1 MKKISNIEQLK
12 KWMINRSTD
21 SIRCRIYGVQ
31 AYGISK
37 HEYNVIVEYA
47 KQGGRYYFIDRD
59 GNRFLASRYEDA
71 ERVAGEIIENV
82 QAAFNI
88 AIDLTREFMTTGKVN
103 VDSEL
108 IDLFLELCDVSGLEY
123 ESRKF
128 HVTDDGDS
136 YTTYILK
143 GDTIKAPEQTAQTS
157 GEQIDETA
165 ADEQDGEQDNENS
178 EQDNENGETAA
189 SCEPSQLAGILAKV
203 KGSARKVCEKVALI
217 MALVLVMAVTFTA
230 LFGLIYF
237 IPDLLDLFGIECGSW
252 AAIALSLL
260 LFCTVIID
268 TCVFVEL
275 NTMAAIDYFFPSL
288 FGSAQKPGFTKP
300 FPFWYRLVKESI

>member
-1 MKKISNIEQLK
+1 MKKNSNIEQLK

-21 SIRCRIYGVQ
+21 SIRCRVYGVQ

-37 HEYNVIVEYA
+37 HEYNVIVEFA

-82 QAAFNI
+82 QEAFNV

-143 GDTIKAPEQTAQTS
+143 GDTIKAPEQIAQTS
-157 GEQIDETA
+157 GEQF
-165 ADEQDGEQDNENS
+165 DGEQQPESNEN
-178 EQDNENGETAA
+178 DENDENAA
-189 SCEPSQLAGILAKV
+189 ACEPSKLAGILAKV
-203 KGSARKVCEKVALI
+203 KDGARKVCEKVALI
-217 MALVLVMAVTFTA
+217 MALAFVMVVTFTA

-252 AAIALSLL
+252 AAVALSLL
-260 LFCTVIID
+260 LFFTVIID
-268 TCVFVEL
+268 SCVFIEL

-288 FGSAQKPGFTKP
+288 FCSAQKPGFTKP
-300 FPFWYRLVKESI
+300 FPFWYRLVKESL